1 MKKKYTLIKGGTIV
15 TFNNDQLI
23 NEEFDILIKDDK
35 IIEIQKSIMPSA
47 LFTIID
53 AKGMIVLPGFVDTH
67 RHLWESPF
75 KGMAANW
82 TLMEYLNIML
92 GKIAPNL
99 SAEDVYIA
107 NLLGAIEAINSG
119 ITTVFDW
126 SHIMNTP
133 AHTEAAIKGLKD
145 SGIRGKFGYGTPGVS
160 VWEWFYESK
169 LYHPLEAREVKRKY
183 FNSDDDLITMALAI
197 RGPEYST
204 LEVAKHDILLGREL
218 DLQIS
223 MHIGGGLFGP
233 KYNGIQKLHEEK
245 LLDSDLN
252 FAHANTISKNDF
264 ELLAAHGCSISV
276 TPEVEL
282 QMGLGLP
289 VTGTALKFGIPT
301 GLGIDIV
308 SSTGGGMFDQMK
320 VALQTERTI
329 ENDRIYKNQ
338 QMPDKLTLTDREVLK
353 MATLGGAK
361 VLGLEHKI
369 GSLEVGKQADIIIVD
384 PNTVALSPTTDIIS
398 TLVLFAKDQDV
409 DTVMVAG
416 KILKRN
422 GKLIGIDVDGLLK
435 KAKTLSVKNFKSA
448 HH

>member
-23 NEEFDILIKDDK
+23 NEEFDILIEDDK
-35 IIEIQKSIMPSA
+35 ILEIQKSIMPSA
-47 LFTIID
+47 LFTIVD

-82 TLMEYLNIML
+82 TLMEYLNNML
-92 GKIAPNL
+92 GIIAPKL
-99 SAEDVYIA
+99 SAEDVYTA
-107 NLLGAIEAINSG
+107 NLLGAVEAINSG
-119 ITTVFDW
+119 ITTIFDW

-133 AHTEAAIKGLKD
+133 QHTEAAIKGLKD
-145 SGIRGKFGYGTPGVS
+145 SFIRAKFGYGTPGTS

-169 LYHPLEAREVKRKY
+169 LKHPLEAREVKKKY

-233 KYNGIQKLHEEK
+233 KYNGIQKLQEEK
-245 LLDSDLN
+245 LLGSDLN

-264 ELLAAHGCSISV
+264 ELLAENGCSISV

-282 QMGLGLP
+282 QMGLGIP
-289 VTGTALKFGIPT
+289 VTGTALKLGIPT
-301 GLGIDIV
+301 GLGIDVV

-320 VALQTERTI
+320 VALQTERAVQN
-329 ENDRIYKNQ
+329 ENSYRNL
-338 QMPDKLTLTDREVLK
+338 QMLDKLTISDRDILK
-353 MATLGGAK
+353 MATIGGAK
-361 VLGLEHKI
+361 VLGLDQKI
-369 GSLEVGKQADIIIVD
+369 GSLEVGKQADIIIVN
-384 PNTVALSPTTDIIS
+384 PETVSLSPTVDIIS

-409 DTVMVAG
+409 DTVIIAG
-416 KILKRN
+416 KMLKRN
-422 GKLIGIDVDGLLK
+422 GKLLGIDVAHLLA
-435 KAKTLSVKNFKSA
+435 KAKTLTVKNFTSSFK
-448 HH
+448 